1 MMEKQKRKFDGKIVS
16 SHLTQDEDCKK
27 QQGKTA
33 ELRNFLNPV
42 NMDEYKCF
50 FVKKVEKWKSK
61 EERIAEMGIKM
72 EEV

>member
-16 SHLTQDEDCKK
+16 SYLTQDDDCKK

-42 NMDEYKCF
+42 NMDENKCF
-50 FVKKVEKWKSK
+50 FVKKVV
-61 EERIAEMGIKM
+61 EEEMKVKGG
-72 EEV
+72 EDWRDGN